1 MAYDEVLA
9 ERVMERLEP
18 EGVVAK
24 KMFSGLTFL
33 LQGNAL
39 ANLYDEGLM
48 VRVGKERTDEALA
61 RPGAAP
67 LVMRGKQQRG
77 WVLLAEETLD
87 DDVLDDWLTWAMEVT
102 AELPPK

>member
-1 MAYDEVLA
+1 MAYDDVLA
-9 ERVMERLEP
+9 ERIKERLEP

-48 VRVGKERTDEALA
+48 VRVGKERTDEALTH
-61 RPGAAP
+61 PGTTP
-67 LVMRGKQQRG
+67 LVIRGKEQRG

>member
-9 ERVMERLEP
+9 ERVRERLEP

-33 LQGNAL
+33 FQGNAL

-48 VRVGKERTDEALA
+48 VRVGKERTAEALEH
-61 RPGAAP
+61 PGARP
-67 LVMRGKQQRG
+67 LVMRGKEQRG
-77 WVLLAEETLD
+77 WVVLAEETLD
-87 DDVLDDWLTWAMEVT
+87 DDVLDGWLQWAMDAT

>member
-9 ERVMERLEP
+9 ERVRERLEP

-48 VRVGKERTDEALA
+48 VRVGKERTDEALEH
-61 RPGAAP
+61 PGARP
-67 LVMRGKQQRG
+67 LVMRGKEQRG
-77 WVLLAEETLD
+77 WVVLAEETLD
-87 DDVLDDWLTWAMEVT
+87 DDVLDGWLQWAMDVT

>member
-33 LQGNAL
+33 LHGNAL

-48 VRVGKERTDEALA
+48 VRVGKERNDEALEH
-61 RPGAAP
+61 PGAAP
-67 LVMRGKQQRG
+67 LVIRGREQRG

-87 DDVLDDWLTWAMEVT
+87 DDVLDDWLTWAMDAT

>member
-9 ERVMERLEP
+9 ERIMERLEA
-18 EGVVAK
+18 EGVTAK

-48 VRVGKERTDEALA
+48 VRVGKDRTGEALT
-61 RPGAAP
+61 RPGASP
-67 LVMRGKQQRG
+67 LIMRGKQQQG
-77 WVLLAEETLD
+77 WVVLAEETLD
-87 DDVLDDWLTWAMEVT
+87 DDVLDDWLTWAVGVT

>member
-1 MAYDEVLA
+1 MTYNEALA
-9 ERVMERLEP
+9 ERIKKRLEP

-24 KMFSGLTFL
+24 KMFNGLTFL
-33 LQGNAL
+33 LHGNAL

-48 VRVGKERTDEALA
+48 VRVGKEGTAETLA

-67 LVMRGKQQRG
+67 LVIRGKEQKG
-77 WVLLAEETLD
+77 WVVPAEETLD
-87 DDVLDDWLTWAMEVT
+87 DDVLDDWLTWAMDVT